1 MRKFLSVIAFA
12 VLAVGLIIGGIV
24 VAAQLGKIPEGV
36 DLVTYA
42 GEQLGLCIGLFAG
55 GVASAIATIAN
66 FFTARTRDK

>member
-12 VLAVGLIIGGIV
+12 VLAVGLIIGGV
-24 VAAQLGKIPEGV
+24 VIAAELGKLPEGT
-36 DLVTYA
+36 DLVAENGT
-42 GEQLGLCIGLFAG
+42 QLGLCIGLFAG